1 MESLIVVRARN
12 VEISFIFYR
21 LALSFIYKTK
31 VCPSIRLK
39 IKTALN
45 TAYVIERAL
54 LFTSQEVI

>member
-21 LALSFIYKTK
+21 LACSFIY
-31 VCPSIRLK
+31 
-39 IKTALN
+39 KTALN